1 MSAMPWPD
9 HLLTLEEWDAL
20 PEYESHHVELVEGI
34 LLVAPKPAPKHQV
47 AMANLRSS
55 LKEQLPAEVVAVL
68 DVDVL
73 IDAGPPLTVRAPDVV
88 VVSAERYWQH
98 PKRFL
103 PEDLR
108 LAVEIVSPGTRR
120 TDRMFKPMEYAKV
133 GIPHYWLVEL
143 DEPITLTAF
152 DLVGGQYK
160 EVARGTA
167 KIEVPSP
174 FPVEVDLTTLIN
186 P

>member
-1 MSAMPWPD
+1 MSVMPWPD

-20 PEYESHHVELVEGI
+20 PEHESHHVELVEGI

-47 AMANLRSS
+47 AMANLRHC
-55 LKEQLPAEVVAVL
+55 LKGQLPAEAVAVL

-73 IDAGPPLTVRAPDVV
+73 IDPEPPLTVRAPDVV
-88 VVSAERYWQH
+88 VVPTERYWEH
-98 PKRFL
+98 PKRFD
-103 PEDLR
+103 PADLR

-120 TDRMFKPMEYAKV
+120 TDRMFKPIEYAKA

-152 DLVGGQYK
+152 DLVAGGY
-160 EVARGTA
+160 EEIARGTVRV
-167 KIEVPSP
+167 EVPTP
-174 FPVEVDLTTLIN
+174 FPITVDLTDLIN